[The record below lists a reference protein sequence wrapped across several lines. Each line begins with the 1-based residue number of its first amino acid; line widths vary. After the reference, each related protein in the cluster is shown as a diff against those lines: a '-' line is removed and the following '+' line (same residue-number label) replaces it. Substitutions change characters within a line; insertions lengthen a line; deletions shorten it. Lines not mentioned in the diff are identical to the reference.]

1 MFNNLIE
8 SNSHAKE
15 FKRRG
20 SFLLLTTATY
30 VVLFVIT
37 GVVSIYAY
45 DAHLEEQVTQLEVL
59 TFVPPAAPDEPQ
71 VVRNTIPR
79 SSAAPSNNA
88 GRSTR
93 TVLIDSVDNPINP
106 PKDVGTIA
114 SSVPPARRDSII
126 GSSNQDPPG
135 KANASSTGSGEG
147 TGVVVDMPDN
157 PPPPPEPKP
166 APAVPKTVKA
176 PEVLNSKAIRL
187 PRPPYPTIARG
198 IRLQGTVAVQVLIDE
213 KGSVVSAK
221 AISGHPLLIPD
232 SQRAALQAQFSPTTI
247 NGHPVKVSGVIMY
260 NFVLPN

>member
-8 SNSHAKE
+8 SSSHAKE

-20 SFLLLTTATY
+20 SFLLFTTATY

-59 TFVPPAAPDEPQ
+59 TFVPPTVPDEPQ

-88 GRSTR
+88 ARSTR

-114 SSVPPARRDSII
+114 SSVPAARRDSVI

-135 KANASSTGSGEG
+135 RVNASSTGPGDN
-147 TGVVVDMPDN
+147 GVVVSLPDN
-157 PPPPPEPKP
+157 PPPPPEPTP
-166 APAVPKTVKA
+166 APAVPKVVKA

-187 PRPPYPTIARG
+187 PRPPYPAMARN

-221 AISGHPLLIPD
+221 AVSGHPLLIAD
-232 SQRAALQAQFSPTTI
+232 SQRAAMQALFSPTTI